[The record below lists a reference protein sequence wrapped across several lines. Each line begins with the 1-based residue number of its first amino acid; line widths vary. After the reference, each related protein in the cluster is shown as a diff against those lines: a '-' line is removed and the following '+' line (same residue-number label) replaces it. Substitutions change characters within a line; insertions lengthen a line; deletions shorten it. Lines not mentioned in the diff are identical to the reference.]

1 MILVAVIRPDT
12 ARTSKG
18 QLSVKNLHASIV
30 GADHF
35 RSEQNLLRRH
45 IQRLQKSG
53 ALRHP
58 PPHPLTRESN
68 AVPCKDLLLPV
79 QLQMVG
85 PFAHDHLR
93 QQAGSGDALFNRL
106 WRLARSPYC
115 AGARILQT
123 SFFDYRERSGNI
135 FVTFA
140 RFLANMTQILR
151 TPGTALFLVGKI
163 AHDALALEMPRQ
175 SLAATWFLPRR
186 C

>member
-18 QLSVKNLHASIV
+18 QLSVKNLHAGIV
-30 GADHF
+30 GADYF

-45 IQRLQKSG
+45 IQRLQESG

-58 PPHPLTRESN
+58 ATHALTRESD

-79 QLQMVG
+79 QRQMVG

-93 QQAGSGDALFNRL
+93 QQAGAGDALFNRL
-106 WRLARSPYC
+106 WRLARSPYR
-115 AGARILQT
+115 ARARILQT
-123 SFFDYRERSGNI
+123 SFFDYCERSGNI

-151 TPGTALFLVGKI
+151 TPGAMLFLVSKI
-163 AHDALALEMPRQ
+163 AHDALALEMPCR
-175 SLAATWFLPRR
+175 AWRPPGFFPGVA
-186 C
+186 